1 MVQTKSFNTN
11 MDIIK
16 RRSSS
21 SIGTLDNSRTL
32 NPANRR
38 TQVEVSS
45 LSGVY
50 LKAIEISSW
59 ADLVDPIQHLV
70 FFGLRI

>member
-1 MVQTKSFNTN
+1 

-32 NPANRR
+32 NPANTR
-38 TQVEVSS
+38 TQVEVS
-45 LSGVY
+45 LLGVY

-70 FFGLRI
+70 FFGLRM